1 MKVKVISVFRD
12 KFTGKYYTPGE
23 VIEVSEESRVL
34 DMESRRLAERV
45 EAKTTEVKAPEEKKE
60 VKISLFEKEFEK
72 KVLVDVLKGI
82 GVQVTGNMGEKTLL
96 DKVAE
101 LDEEANAK
109 LKIALGIE

>member
-1 MKVKVISVFRD
+1 MKVQVITEFQD
-12 KFTGKYYTPGE
+12 KFTGKLYQPGE
-23 VIEVSEESRVL
+23 VLVIEDE
-34 DMESRRLAERV
+34 ARV
-45 EAKTTEVKAPEEKKE
+45 EDLANRELAKPVEEKKE
-60 VKISLFEKEFEK
+60 PKGISLFEKEFEK
-72 KVLVDVLKGI
+72 KALVDALKSI